1 MAYKSSNITKI
12 DENVTNI
19 QTVIGDINNITD
31 MGDGSL
37 VGAIKNIE
45 VSAKGGT
52 KITKEEYDALE
63 NKDGVY
69 YITDE
74 SDSTNTLIDN
84 IGTVIGDISTLK
96 TNVGSTNISNI
107 GDGTITGAID
117 TLNPVV
123 GNVNNVIYR
132 TDNTYS
138 TSRLSD
144 DTTPESQIDAD
155 LLHGHNYTY
164 FGTAVDVKY
173 AVELV
178 DKLSADVKRLEKMVK
193 GSRRGI
199 VFDTFADMETWLKT
213 KINPDL
219 EEPVAI
225 GTILYIKASGT
236 SNYWVTKVL
245 DTADVSTNYYYEIEV
260 LDNQEIN
267 LTTYDNKIGNADIS
281 SLGDGSITSAI
292 VALNNKIA
300 ALQSQ
305 N

>member
-1 MAYKSSNITKI
+1 MAYKSTNITKI

-19 QTVIGDINNITD
+19 QTVIGDINNITN

-52 KITKEEYDALE
+52 KITREEYDALE

-84 IGTVIGDISTLK
+84 IGTVIGDIDTLK
-96 TNVGSTNISNI
+96 TNIGTTDISNI
-107 GDGTITGAID
+107 SDGTVTGVINTLSSVASKAD
-117 TLNPVV
+117 TVV
-123 GNVNNVIYR
+123 YG
-132 TDNTYS
+132 TDNTTTED
-138 TSRLSD
+138 TSA
-144 DTTPESQIDAD
+144 QIDAD
-155 LLHGHNYTY
+155 LLHGHDYTY
-164 FGTAVDVKY
+164 FGTAIDIRY
-173 AVELV
+173 AVALV
-178 DKLSADVKRLEKMVK
+178 DKLASEVRRLEKMVK

-213 KINPDL
+213 KVNPNL
-219 EEPVAI
+219 EEPVAV
-225 GTILYIKASGT
+225 GTILYIKATGT

-260 LDNQEIN
+260 LDDQEIN

-292 VALNNKIA
+292 VALNNKID